1 MQHPAI
7 RFNSASA
14 FLYLIF
20 HTTFNT
26 PDLLVGWFLTL
37 HKNPLV
43 SMVLS
48 VYLDKSI
55 GSSGFTEG
63 EGQRDYLQTT
73 QGRISLQ
80 SP

>member
-55 GSSGFTEG
+55 GSFLDLRKGRARE
-63 EGQRDYLQTT
+63 TT
-73 QGRISLQ
+73 FR
-80 SP
+80 